1 MNNFSTNSNFKKN
14 HQEFFQMKAEN
25 SLFGKG
31 KTKDNSRNYN
41 NICYINEQKSN
52 NYFSIN
58 LDEKSKENAQI
69 LNPCIYRTI
78 KYANKRNNVLKNSR
92 TLSNN
97 DFIKLKN
104 KFMIKKKKIYLSP
117 LSTFL
122 EKTNYRDNSNSNSN
136 LSINNIKKNQN
147 LKKKRNPNSNQCFT
161 EMDRKVKNKRIVSM
175 NYYNLFD
182 IYRINKKKNLTNN
195 NSFTKDD
202 KPKNNKYSEKKIFM
216 INKNFTKIN
225 CISSNHNTI
234 IRKENNKK
242 SAQKSRN
249 KKELR
254 ERNIPQSQK
263 ISDNF
268 KINIVNNSID
278 IINKSKIINNNKYP
292 EKKRNTKSKKNITL
306 NLFKQSSNSSL
317 IYKFINIIDIII
329 KKRKQKIWK
338 YIKYKIIM
346 PKYFNNNIFN
356 VQSILYN
363 NFQIKHNS
371 LHDQLL
377 DNFDN
382 TNNFDNN
389 STKNSIILKNYMN
402 SNENICLE
410 DTKIFNNKINR
421 KKIKIIGNIN
431 NENKKLK
438 SHLKNLY
445 IKYLLSKKIH
455 RDNTRL
461 QKSFYEINKKSII
474 INNKEIYRKYL
485 LKKIIQEKERINKF
499 KLKIYFIKFYYKIK
513 SYNQQ
518 IKSFCFKD
526 FQDDFFLMQKLYQ
539 FIYQKEKYNILLL
552 KKYFDK
558 FRLNI
563 SLKHSNI
570 MKNNKSLSF
579 DTTYNSQMD
588 FDKRIHRLKLIVLE
602 IIKHNNMIIKN
613 ILMKWLFRTK
623 IINLIMEN
631 KKNNSIDHESLLG
644 GINKLNSIFNT
655 HKTINEKN
663 NCNDDKKVE
672 YINEDNDLN
681 LAQKELKN
689 DLYNKDNKLIMFFR
703 EKYKTESIIEEK
715 DEEQTEE

>member
-1 MNNFSTNSNFKKN
+1 
-14 HQEFFQMKAEN
+14 
-25 SLFGKG
+25 
-31 KTKDNSRNYN
+31 
-41 NICYINEQKSN
+41 
-52 NYFSIN
+52 
-58 LDEKSKENAQI
+58 
-69 LNPCIYRTI
+69 
-78 KYANKRNNVLKNSR
+78 
-92 TLSNN
+92 
-97 DFIKLKN
+97 
-104 KFMIKKKKIYLSP
+104 
-117 LSTFL
+117 
-122 EKTNYRDNSNSNSN
+122 
-136 LSINNIKKNQN
+136 
-147 LKKKRNPNSNQCFT
+147 
-161 EMDRKVKNKRIVSM
+161 MDRKVKNKRIVSM

-195 NSFTKDD
+195 NSLTKDD

-249 KKELR
+249 KKELK

-526 FQDDFFLMQKLYQ
+526 FQDDFLLMQKLYQ

-558 FRLNI
+558 FKLNI

-570 MKNNKSLSF
+570 MKNSKSLSF

>member
-41 NICYINEQKSN
+41 NICYINEQKSH

-92 TLSNN
+92 TFSNN
-97 DFIKLKN
+97 EFIKLKN

-249 KKELR
+249 KKELK

-382 TNNFDNN
+382 TNNFDNH
-389 STKNSIILKNYMN
+389 STKNRIILINYMN

-421 KKIKIIGNIN
+421 NKIKIIGNIN

-602 IIKHNNMIIKN
+602 IIKHNNMIVKN

-672 YINEDNDLN
+672 YINEDNDIN

>member
-31 KTKDNSRNYN
+31 KIKDNSRNYN

-78 KYANKRNNVLKNSR
+78 KYANKRNNVLKNSK

-249 KKELR
+249 KKELK

-329 KKRKQKIWK
+329 KNRKQKIWK

-382 TNNFDNN
+382 TNNFDNH
-389 STKNSIILKNYMN
+389 STKNRIILKNYMN

-421 KKIKIIGNIN
+421 NKIKIIGNIN

-579 DTTYNSQMD
+579 DTTYNCQMD
-588 FDKRIHRLKLIVLE
+588 FDKIIHRLKLIVLE

>member
-1 MNNFSTNSNFKKN
+1 MTKN
-14 HQEFFQMKAEN
+14 
-25 SLFGKG
+25 
-31 KTKDNSRNYN
+31 
-41 NICYINEQKSN
+41 
-52 NYFSIN
+52 
-58 LDEKSKENAQI
+58 SKENAQI

-78 KYANKRNNVLKNSR
+78 KYANKRNNILKNSR
-92 TLSNN
+92 TFSNN

-161 EMDRKVKNKRIVSM
+161 EMDRKVKNKRIVTM

-216 INKNFTKIN
+216 ININFTKIN

-254 ERNIPQSQK
+254 ERNIPQCQK

-306 NLFKQSSNSSL
+306 NLFKQSFNSSL

-329 KKRKQKIWK
+329 KNRKQKIWK

-389 STKNSIILKNYMN
+389 STKNRIILKNYMN

-421 KKIKIIGNIN
+421 KKIKM
-431 NENKKLK
+431 
-438 SHLKNLY
+438 
-445 IKYLLSKKIH
+445 
-455 RDNTRL
+455 
-461 QKSFYEINKKSII
+461 Q
-474 INNKEIYRKYL
+474 
-485 LKKIIQEKERINKF
+485 
-499 KLKIYFIKFYYKIK
+499 YK
-513 SYNQQ
+513 
-518 IKSFCFKD
+518 
-526 FQDDFFLMQKLYQ
+526 
-539 FIYQKEKYNILLL
+539 
-552 KKYFDK
+552 
-558 FRLNI
+558 
-563 SLKHSNI
+563 
-570 MKNNKSLSF
+570 
-579 DTTYNSQMD
+579 
-588 FDKRIHRLKLIVLE
+588 
-602 IIKHNNMIIKN
+602 
-613 ILMKWLFRTK
+613 
-623 IINLIMEN
+623 
-631 KKNNSIDHESLLG
+631 
-644 GINKLNSIFNT
+644 
-655 HKTINEKN
+655 
-663 NCNDDKKVE
+663 
-672 YINEDNDLN
+672 
-681 LAQKELKN
+681 
-689 DLYNKDNKLIMFFR
+689 
-703 EKYKTESIIEEK
+703 
-715 DEEQTEE
+715 

>member
-249 KKELR
+249 KKELK

-371 LHDQLL
+371 LHDQLIN
-377 DNFDN
+377 NFDN
-382 TNNFDNN
+382 TNNFDNH
-389 STKNSIILKNYMN
+389 STKNRIILKNYMN

-421 KKIKIIGNIN
+421 NKIKIIGNIN

-552 KKYFDK
+552 KKYFHK

-579 DTTYNSQMD
+579 DTTYNCQMD
-588 FDKRIHRLKLIVLE
+588 FDKIIHRLKLIVLE

>member
-92 TLSNN
+92 TFSNN
-97 DFIKLKN
+97 EFIKLKN

-161 EMDRKVKNKRIVSM
+161 EMDRKVKNKRIVTM

-195 NSFTKDD
+195 NSLTKDD

-249 KKELR
+249 KKELK

-278 IINKSKIINNNKYP
+278 IINKSKIINNNKYL

-306 NLFKQSSNSSL
+306 NLFKQSFNSSL

-329 KKRKQKIWK
+329 KNRKQKIWK

-421 KKIKIIGNIN
+421 NKIKIIGNIN

-499 KLKIYFIKFYYKIK
+499 KLKIYFNY
-513 SYNQQ
+513 
-518 IKSFCFKD
+518 
-526 FQDDFFLMQKLYQ
+526 FLMQKLYQ

-570 MKNNKSLSF
+570 MKNNKSISF

-663 NCNDDKKVE
+663 NCNDYKKVE
-672 YINEDNDLN
+672 YINEDNDIN

-689 DLYNKDNKLIMFFR
+689 DLYNKDNRLIMFFR

>member
-161 EMDRKVKNKRIVSM
+161 EMDRKVKNKRIVTM

-216 INKNFTKIN
+216 ININFTKIN

-329 KKRKQKIWK
+329 KNRKQKIWK

-389 STKNSIILKNYMN
+389 STN
-402 SNENICLE
+402 
-410 DTKIFNNKINR
+410 KIFNNKINR
-421 KKIKIIGNIN
+421 NKIKIIGNIN

-579 DTTYNSQMD
+579 DTTYNLFS
-588 FDKRIHRLKLIVLE
+588 KSLN
-602 IIKHNNMIIKN
+602 III
-613 ILMKWLFRTK
+613 
-623 IINLIMEN
+623 
-631 KKNNSIDHESLLG
+631 
-644 GINKLNSIFNT
+644 
-655 HKTINEKN
+655 
-663 NCNDDKKVE
+663 
-672 YINEDNDLN
+672 
-681 LAQKELKN
+681 
-689 DLYNKDNKLIMFFR
+689 
-703 EKYKTESIIEEK
+703 
-715 DEEQTEE
+715 

>member
-1 MNNFSTNSNFKKN
+1 MNNFSINSNFKKN

-31 KTKDNSRNYN
+31 KIKDNSRNYN

-249 KKELR
+249 KKELK

-329 KKRKQKIWK
+329 KNRKQKIWK

-382 TNNFDNN
+382 TNNFDNH
-389 STKNSIILKNYMN
+389 STKNRIILKNYMN

-421 KKIKIIGNIN
+421 NKIKIIGNIN

-588 FDKRIHRLKLIVLE
+588 FDKIIHRLKLIVLE

>member
-1 MNNFSTNSNFKKN
+1 
-14 HQEFFQMKAEN
+14 
-25 SLFGKG
+25 
-31 KTKDNSRNYN
+31 
-41 NICYINEQKSN
+41 
-52 NYFSIN
+52 
-58 LDEKSKENAQI
+58 
-69 LNPCIYRTI
+69 
-78 KYANKRNNVLKNSR
+78 
-92 TLSNN
+92 
-97 DFIKLKN
+97 
-104 KFMIKKKKIYLSP
+104 
-117 LSTFL
+117 
-122 EKTNYRDNSNSNSN
+122 
-136 LSINNIKKNQN
+136 
-147 LKKKRNPNSNQCFT
+147 
-161 EMDRKVKNKRIVSM
+161 
-175 NYYNLFD
+175 
-182 IYRINKKKNLTNN
+182 
-195 NSFTKDD
+195 
-202 KPKNNKYSEKKIFM
+202 M
-216 INKNFTKIN
+216 ININFTKIN

-249 KKELR
+249 KKELK

-329 KKRKQKIWK
+329 KNRKQKIWK

-382 TNNFDNN
+382 TNNFDNH
-389 STKNSIILKNYMN
+389 STKNRIILKNYMN

-421 KKIKIIGNIN
+421 NKIKIIGNIN

-499 KLKIYFIKFYYKIK
+499 KLKIYFIKFYYKTK

-579 DTTYNSQMD
+579 DTTYNCQMD
-588 FDKRIHRLKLIVLE
+588 FDKIIHRLKLIVLE

>member
-31 KTKDNSRNYN
+31 KIKDNSRNYN

-249 KKELR
+249 KKELK

-703 EKYKTESIIEEK
+703 EKYKTESII
-715 DEEQTEE
+715 

>member
-31 KTKDNSRNYN
+31 KIKDNSRNYN

-92 TLSNN
+92 TFSNN
-97 DFIKLKN
+97 EFIKLKN

-249 KKELR
+249 KKELK

-329 KKRKQKIWK
+329 KNRKQKIWK

-382 TNNFDNN
+382 TNNFDNH
-389 STKNSIILKNYMN
+389 STKNRIILKNYMN

-421 KKIKIIGNIN
+421 NKIKIIGNIN

-579 DTTYNSQMD
+579 DTTYNCQMD
-588 FDKRIHRLKLIVLE
+588 FDKIIHRLKLIVLE

>member
-1 MNNFSTNSNFKKN
+1 
-14 HQEFFQMKAEN
+14 
-25 SLFGKG
+25 
-31 KTKDNSRNYN
+31 
-41 NICYINEQKSN
+41 
-52 NYFSIN
+52 
-58 LDEKSKENAQI
+58 
-69 LNPCIYRTI
+69 
-78 KYANKRNNVLKNSR
+78 
-92 TLSNN
+92 
-97 DFIKLKN
+97 
-104 KFMIKKKKIYLSP
+104 
-117 LSTFL
+117 
-122 EKTNYRDNSNSNSN
+122 
-136 LSINNIKKNQN
+136 
-147 LKKKRNPNSNQCFT
+147 
-161 EMDRKVKNKRIVSM
+161 
-175 NYYNLFD
+175 
-182 IYRINKKKNLTNN
+182 
-195 NSFTKDD
+195 
-202 KPKNNKYSEKKIFM
+202 M

-249 KKELR
+249 KKELK

-329 KKRKQKIWK
+329 KNRKQKIWK

-421 KKIKIIGNIN
+421 NKIKIIGNIN

>member
-92 TLSNN
+92 TFSNN

-195 NSFTKDD
+195 NSLTKDD

-225 CISSNHNTI
+225 CISSNNNTI

-278 IINKSKIINNNKYP
+278 IINKSKIINSNKYS

-389 STKNSIILKNYMN
+389 STKNHIILKNYMN

-421 KKIKIIGNIN
+421 NKIKIIGNIN

-655 HKTINEKN
+655 HKTINQKN

-689 DLYNKDNKLIMFFR
+689 ELYNKDNKLIMFFR

>member
-104 KFMIKKKKIYLSP
+104 KFMTKKKKIYLSP

-216 INKNFTKIN
+216 ININFTKIN

-421 KKIKIIGNIN
+421 NKIKIIGNIN

-499 KLKIYFIKFYYKIK
+499 KLKIYFIKFYYKTK

-558 FRLNI
+558 YRLNI

-579 DTTYNSQMD
+579 DTTYNCQMD